1 MAKNCVEMECNK
13 IQVDMK
19 QHPNCIFKEYTM
31 VFSTL
36 ANSKKR
42 GIK

>member
-19 QHPNCIFKEYTM
+19 QHPNCINDTM

>member
-1 MAKNCVEMECNK
+1 MMAKNCVEMECNK
-13 IQVDMK
+13 QVYMK
-19 QHPNCIFKEYTM
+19 QHPNCILKNTM

-42 GIK
+42 RIK

>member
-1 MAKNCVEMECNK
+1 MAKNCVVMECNK
-13 IQVDMK
+13 TQVDMK
-19 QHPNCIFKEYTM
+19 QHPNCILKNTLA
-31 VFSTL
+31 FSTL